1 MTLDQFMQRFE
12 KRTKTAN
19 GFMVRC
25 PGHEDKE
32 ASLSVGQGKDGAI
45 LLKCHAGC
53 ETSAICATM
62 GLTLKDLFAEPLPKP
77 VSLGYAN
84 EKREIVKTYSYTDAL
99 GRELFQVV
107 RMVPKTFRQ
116 KHSDGKGGWIWSME
130 NVERVLYRLPEV
142 LAAKEVWVCFSPDT
156 ELLTPM
162 GWVKIEDRP
171 KIVAQYQPV
180 GAEVSFVEPTDR
192 QVFNFDGSAI
202 LFENSFCNLL
212 VTPDHR
218 MLVNRGGLNR
228 LSVIKA
234 SEVMGQH
241 RIPTAGIMQGDVAI
255 SVNQARLI
263 AAFQADGMITN
274 RHRNKIGDPS
284 AWHHPAWNLKKERK
298 KARLRKLLTD
308 CQVEWQESSYRSC
321 PEWTLFTVQRKEMEW
336 VLHWLDDDAFL
347 WSTLNWPLDARIG
360 FLEELGHWDG
370 DFSGRRGVRFFT
382 SSEQSANV
390 VCAVAACSGWSV
402 GMRVQRRTYRKCMP
416 EYIVNLVR
424 NTRWRQGMHGKNP
437 KPIPYSGP
445 VHCVTVPSGFLIVR
459 RNGKVCVAGNCE
471 GERDVDSLVALGFC
485 ATCNVGGAGKWLDG
499 YTESLAGK
507 DVILCGDNDEPGR
520 KHIEMV
526 FDSLAPR
533 AKTVRIIKLPSS
545 FKDVTDFIYPFVT
558 TDAATKE
565 LKELAAAA
573 IPHMGGIKMPVYSMA
588 EIEPRYR
595 EQVLNSDAVKL
606 DLSKWLPSL
615 RRVRPLVAG
624 ELALFIGNTGAGKTA
639 LLQNIAVNAKHL
651 RTVMFE
657 MELPEE
663 LLFERFVALKK
674 RITCREV
681 EDSYRVSEE
690 GADAMNIQ
698 FPNLC
703 ICTEPKQTLESLEAI
718 INRAELK
725 MGGKPSLVLID
736 YVQLMQAKGS
746 RYEKTSDV
754 AEGLKI
760 IAKSTKTIIVVAS
773 QVARPSIDTP
783 KIGLHS
789 GKDSGSLENSA
800 GLVIGAWRDSTDE
813 SAMHVK
819 VLKATKGG
827 AGTELVCNFD
837 GARMTITERINDP
850 TDMFTKRP

>member
-12 KRTKTAN
+12 KRTKTAK

-32 ASLSVGQGKDGAI
+32 ASLSVAQGDKGVV
-45 LLKCHAGC
+45 LHCFAGC
-53 ETSAICATM
+53 DNSAICAAM
-62 GLTLKDLFAEPLPKP
+62 GLTIKDLFAEPLAKP
-77 VSLGYAN
+77 ASLGYAN

-107 RMVPKTFRQ
+107 RMIPKTFRQ
-116 KHSDGKGGWIWSME
+116 RHSDGKGGWIWSME
-130 NVERVLYRLPEV
+130 NVERVLYRLPAV
-142 LAAKEVWVCFSPDT
+142 LAAKETW
-156 ELLTPM
+156 
-162 GWVKIEDRP
+162 I
-171 KIVAQYQPV
+171 
-180 GAEVSFVEPTDR
+180 
-192 QVFNFDGSAI
+192 
-202 LFENSFCNLL
+202 
-212 VTPDHR
+212 
-218 MLVNRGGLNR
+218 
-228 LSVIKA
+228 
-234 SEVMGQH
+234 
-241 RIPTAGIMQGDVAI
+241 
-255 SVNQARLI
+255 
-263 AAFQADGMITN
+263 
-274 RHRNKIGDPS
+274 
-284 AWHHPAWNLKKERK
+284 
-298 KARLRKLLTD
+298 
-308 CQVEWQESSYRSC
+308 
-321 PEWTLFTVQRKEMEW
+321 
-336 VLHWLDDDAFL
+336 
-347 WSTLNWPLDARIG
+347 
-360 FLEELGHWDG
+360 
-370 DFSGRRGVRFFT
+370 
-382 SSEQSANV
+382 
-390 VCAVAACSGWSV
+390 
-402 GMRVQRRTYRKCMP
+402 
-416 EYIVNLVR
+416 
-424 NTRWRQGMHGKNP
+424 
-437 KPIPYSGP
+437 
-445 VHCVTVPSGFLIVR
+445 
-459 RNGKVCVAGNCE
+459 CE
-471 GERDVDSLVALGFC
+471 GEKDVESLVALGFC
-485 ATCNVGGAGKWLDG
+485 ATCNVSGAGKWLDG

-520 KHIEMV
+520 KHMETV

-545 FKDVTDFIYPFVT
+545 FKDVTDFIDNFKNPEV
-558 TDAATKE
+558 ATKE
-565 LKELAAAA
+565 LSALAAVA